1 MDTMP
6 DTMLAVVK
14 YGQVDDQ
21 VELREVPVPQI
32 GPGDVLVE
40 VKAAGVCGSDIEFW
54 RHSIT
59 FPVRTPV
66 IQGHEFAG
74 VILEV
79 GEAVTDWQVGDEVV
93 SETAA
98 YVCGKCRLC
107 RTGFYNL
114 CPERLGFGYGLDGAF
129 AKYVRVRQ
137 GILHRRPAGV
147 SWNAAALTEP
157 TCVAYNALVVQ
168 SEVRPGE
175 PVAILGP
182 GPIGLLCLQVAKAL
196 GASPIMITGTTVDA
210 LRLDLAR
217 QLGADQVVNA
227 QEADPVEVAMDFTR
241 GEGIPLVIDAAGN
254 SPTIRQSLG
263 MVARNGQVTKL
274 GWGKD
279 PVGFSLDPIVA
290 KAVRY
295 QGSFSHTWR
304 TWEAVLEM
312 VRAGRL
318 DPAALITHEF
328 TIGEWLTAYELVES
342 RQAVKVVLRPE

>member
-1 MDTMP
+1 MSG
-6 DTMLAVVK
+6 TMLAVVK
-14 YGQVDDQ
+14 YGQQDGQ
-21 VELREVPVPQI
+21 VELREVPVPTI
-32 GPGDVLVE
+32 GPGEVLLE

-66 IQGHEFAG
+66 IQGHEFGG
-74 VILEV
+74 VIVEV
-79 GEAVTDWQVGDEVV
+79 GEGVTDWHVGDEVV

-98 YVCGKCRLC
+98 YICGTCRLC
-107 RTGFYNL
+107 RTGHYNL

-137 GILHRRPAGV
+137 GILHRKPPEV
-147 SWNAAALTEP
+147 SWNALALTEP
-157 TCVAYNALVVQ
+157 TCVAYNALVLQ
-168 SEVRPGE
+168 SVVRPGE

-182 GPIGLLCLQVAKAL
+182 GAIGLLCLQVAKAL
-196 GASPIMITGTTVDA
+196 GASPIMITGTSVDSV
-210 LRLDLAR
+210 RLDLAR
-217 QLGADQVVNA
+217 KLGADHVVNA
-227 QEADPVEVAMDFTR
+227 QDTDPVQVAMDITH
-241 GEGIPLVIDAAGN
+241 GEGVPLVIDAAGN
-254 SPTIRQSLG
+254 SITIRQSLD
-263 MVARNGQVTKL
+263 MVARNGQITKL

-318 DPAALITHEF
+318 DPEALVTHEF
-328 TIGEWLTAYELVES
+328 PISEWHAAYELVES
-342 RQAVKVVLRPE
+342 RQAVKIVLRPE

>member
-1 MDTMP
+1 MS

-14 YGQVDDQ
+14 YGHEDGQ
-21 VELREVPVPQI
+21 VELREVPVPSP
-32 GPGDVLVE
+32 GPGDVLLE

-66 IQGHEFAG
+66 IQGHEFGG
-74 VILEV
+74 VIVEV
-79 GEAVTDWQVGDEVV
+79 GEGVTDWQVGDEVV

-107 RTGFYNL
+107 RTGSYNL
-114 CPERLGFGYGLDGAF
+114 CAERLGFGYGTDGAF

-137 GILHRRPAGV
+137 GILHRKPAEIA
-147 SWNAAALTEP
+147 WNAAALTEP

-168 SEVRPGE
+168 SEVHPGE

-182 GPIGLLCLQVAKAL
+182 GAIGLLCLQVARAL
-196 GASPIMITGTTVDA
+196 GASPINITGTTVDA

-217 QLGADQVVNA
+217 KLGADQVVNA
-227 QEADPVEVAMDFTR
+227 QETDPVEVALELTHGD
-241 GEGIPLVIDAAGN
+241 GIPLVIDAAGN
-254 SPTIRQSLG
+254 SKTIRQSLD
-263 MVARNGQVTKL
+263 MVARNGQVTKI
-274 GWGKD
+274 GWGKE

-295 QGSFSHTWR
+295 QGTFSHTWR

-328 TIGEWLTAYELVES
+328 PISEWLTAYELVES
-342 RQAVKVVLRPE
+342 RQAVKVILRPE